1 MNVVIFIAYTGSQF
15 TNSPGTFFRSAAQ
28 IPLHKMYTFV
38 YRTFI
43 KFILFC
49 RGQALDVPLI
59 TTVVILFFHSL
70 DKLSWAITRCPLG
83 LLLRLLCTKCILL
96 FIELLQNLYFFAG
109 DRHFFWWDRHWM
121 SNLRFP
127 VGRERSHIHRLHW
140 KSIYQFTRHFFSF
153 CCSDS
158 SAQNVYFCL

>member
-49 RGQALDVPLI
+49 RGQALDVHKWGGIFTDDQMAAAMIDRL
-59 TTVVILFFHSL
+59 VHHGHLILFEGNSYRMEHALMKQTARQPGAGAESKDSTLNTKRSGSL
-70 DKLSWAITRCPLG
+70 
-83 LLLRLLCTKCILL
+83 
-96 FIELLQNLYFFAG
+96 
-109 DRHFFWWDRHWM
+109 
-121 SNLRFP
+121 
-127 VGRERSHIHRLHW
+127 
-140 KSIYQFTRHFFSF
+140 
-153 CCSDS
+153 
-158 SAQNVYFCL
+158 